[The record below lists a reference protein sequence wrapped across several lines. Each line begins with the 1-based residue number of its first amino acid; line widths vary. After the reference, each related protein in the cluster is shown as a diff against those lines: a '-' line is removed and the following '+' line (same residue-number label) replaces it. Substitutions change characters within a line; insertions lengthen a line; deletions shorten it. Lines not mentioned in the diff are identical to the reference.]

1 MKLKLKNILKI
12 KLDKIKYIKNMNS
25 SYYYVVKK
33 GSIPGIYKSWSDCQ
47 EQVNGYPGS
56 IFKKFNNMTDAVN
69 FLHSNDK
76 IINNNNYIPKT
87 KETFREK
94 IKTKEIDTF
103 NQDNNQYLNNYTYL
117 FCDGSAIHNN
127 NYKSIRCGFGVF
139 IIKPN
144 GDLMSLNKE
153 LISSGTNNLAE
164 LNALLS
170 AFKIIEKTNAQYS
183 CIISDSKYALNC
195 LLVWSQNWIE
205 NNWMTTKNTPVENNE
220 LIKSILDIY
229 NSLIEKGYTI
239 KFKHINSHQH
249 KPTNIKSYEY
259 FLWYGNEMADQ
270 LARTGT
276 IVKEY
281 TDPVIS

>member
-1 MKLKLKNILKI
+1 
-12 KLDKIKYIKNMNS
+12 MNS

-33 GSIPGIYKSWSDCQ
+33 GSIPGIYKSWTECQ

-56 IFKKFNNMTDAVN
+56 IFKKFNNMSDAVN
-69 FLHSNDK
+69 FLHSED
-76 IINNNNYIPKT
+76 NNNYYEKPKT

-103 NQDNNQYLNNYTYL
+103 NQDNNQYLNDYTYI

-127 NYKSIRCGFGVF
+127 YKSVRCGFGVF
-139 IIKPN
+139 VMKPN
-144 GDLMSLNKE
+144 GDSMSVNKE
-153 LISSGTNNLAE
+153 LINTGTNNLAE
-164 LNALLS
+164 LNALLT
-170 AFKIIEKTNAQYS
+170 ALKIIQQTNTLQS

-205 NNWMTTKNTPVENNE
+205 NNWLTSKKTPVENDDV
-220 LIKSILDIY
+220 IKSILDIY
-229 NSLIEKGYTI
+229 QILLEKGYTI

-249 KPTNIKSYEY
+249 KPVNINSYEY

-270 LARTGT
+270 LAKTGN
-276 IVKEY
+276 IIKEY